1 MLLFQKNTDS
11 KSSDEELIGSYLR
24 DKDPEVLGSLYQRY
38 MHLVYGVCLKYL
50 KDREESK
57 DAVILIF
64 EKLIIEIE
72 RHEVYNFKSWLYVMT
87 KNFCFRKLQSEGSAL
102 KKFQQY
108 SEEQIMEST
117 IELSPIDEVKPE
129 NLTEAL
135 KQCIEKLKTEQRDCI
150 ELFYFNEKCYQEI
163 SELQKLPINKV
174 KSFIQNGKRNL
185 KICLE
190 NRNEKEE
197 QTYNQ

>member
-1 MLLFQKNTDS
+1 LLLFQRNTDS
-11 KSSDEELIGSYLR
+11 VSGDDDLIRKYLR
-24 DKDPEVLGSLYQRY
+24 EKDPEILGQLYQRY

-64 EKLIIEIE
+64 EKLREEIQ
-72 RHEVYNFKSWLYVMT
+72 RHEVHNFKSWLYVMT
-87 KNFCFRKLQSEGSAL
+87 KNFCFRKLQTKGSVL
-102 KKFQQY
+102 KKFQEY
-108 SEEQIMEST
+108 SDEKIMEST
-117 IELSPIDEVKPE
+117 IDMSPIDEVQPE

-135 KQCIEKLKTEQRDCI
+135 KECIEKLKTEQRICI

-163 SELQKLPINKV
+163 SEMQNLSLTKV
-174 KSFIQNGKRNL
+174 KSYIQNGKRNL

-190 NRNEKEE
+190 SNHG
-197 QTYNQ
+197 

>member
-1 MLLFQKNTDS
+1 LLIFQKNTES
-11 KSSDEELIGSYLR
+11 KLSDEELIGNYLR

-57 DAVILIF
+57 DTVILIF
-64 EKLIIEIE
+64 EKLLIEIE
-72 RHEVYNFKSWLYVMT
+72 RHEVHNFKSWLYVMT
-87 KNFCFRKLQSEGSAL
+87 KNFCFRKLQSEGSQL

-108 SEEQIMEST
+108 SEEQNMEST
-117 IELSPIDEVKPE
+117 IQMSPIDEVQPE
-129 NLTEAL
+129 NLTDAL
-135 KQCIEKLKTEQRDCI
+135 KHCIEKLKAEQRECI

-163 SELQKLPINKV
+163 SDIQNLPLNKV
-174 KSFIQNGKRNL
+174 KSNIQNGKRNL

-190 NRNEKEE
+190 SNNEKE
-197 QTYNQ
+197 